1 MELENE
7 PNYAFPSSSSSSFL
21 SALFLFFLTKP
32 SSLFSLFAPFFF
44 FLFFLQEAE
53 CVHLQA
59 RAKQLY
65 DGQVRITAELAATK
79 NASSFQVGTSDDK
92 FREAKCSELTT
103 ENKGLQLR
111 VEELEREKR
120 EGGVAA
126 KALAQETAAAADGA
140 SDDLTFQS

>member
-1 MELENE
+1 MLS
-7 PNYAFPSSSSSSFL
+7 PLPPPPLSFPPSFSSSS
-21 SALFLFFLTKP
+21 P
-32 SSLFSLFAPFFF
+32 SLPLFSLYSLLSSSFF
-44 FLFFLQEAE
+44 FFLQEAE